1 MTELATMGVNVLDWI
16 KVNWMLV
23 LFLTLIA
30 GAFIFL
36 RSKPS
41 DIQTAA
47 ELDGILTDGQPTV
60 VEFYS
65 NF

>member
-1 MTELATMGVNVLDWI
+1 MIEMAAWI
-16 KVNWMLV
+16 KANWL
-23 LFLTLIA
+23 LLSFLILIA
-30 GAFIFL
+30 GAFILL

-41 DIQTAA
+41 NVDSLDELSTILAA
-47 ELDGILTDGQPTV
+47 GQPTV